1 MLKLVLSSVRHNLGR
16 YLATLIAIM
25 TGVGF
30 YTAVGVVS
38 DGIISSLEGN
48 VDAEYGS
55 VDVAVIPDES
65 ATADPNA
72 AAPEQLKVPQ
82 ATVDQLLALPDV
94 DGGAGILTGAVAFLG
109 TDGKPFAT
117 SAVGRLW
124 VTDDDL
130 NPLTVS
136 DGDAPSS
143 AGEIAVDRDTADD
156 HGLEVGDQLTLLT
169 LAGNQEVTLAGV
181 TEFGDSAALDSDGT
195 VSLAEE
201 DAFDW
206 LNSGQDEYEAY
217 YLRGSGDPSDLAAA
231 AGEVLPD
238 GFEVQTGD
246 EFRADQRELT
256 GSFAQSLKTALRAFA
271 VLALLVGGF
280 VIFNTFSVIVA
291 QRLRELAV
299 LAAIGATPRQLKRSL
314 RLEGLILGLL
324 GSLLGVVAGYLLTL
338 LLDGV
343 LKVTGGSLP
352 GGLSFGLSNILGGIA
367 LGTII
372 TVLSVMVPARRAAR
386 TEPIEAMRDAA
397 VESADLGRTRG
408 IVCIALAVLGVLG
421 MLLTDELTVIGIGA
435 VGIIA
440 AVVIGAPYLAK
451 GGARLFRPFL
461 ERFGMEGRLAVD
473 NSVRSPKRTAT
484 TANALLIGVFLVTL
498 VAVAGASVR
507 DFAVGQVNDLQ
518 SADYIVVSKGGSLND
533 AFVTKLADIED
544 VNDVVVFE
552 REPVTI
558 DGIASIASAGD
569 VSELAEV
576 ADIAVEAGDL
586 ADLDDTSGSESG
598 GGTIAVVDTGE
609 GATPDVGGTVTV
621 VDSRGKDVDLR
632 IVAVLQATQDT
643 AQTGSIIDTA
653 TFESLVGDVAPTLAF
668 VDVASGAQGKTKDA
682 IQNLAD
688 TRPDITA
695 QEGNAVGKLIGTVFD
710 FIIKAVTGLLLMSVI
725 IALIGIVNTMSL
737 SILERRRELG
747 LLRII
752 GMTDKR
758 VRRMVTLESVLISLL
773 GTLGGLVL
781 GLVVSLLLLVSINRD
796 SEAAVSPS
804 IPWIELIV
812 ILVLGVVLGVL
823 AALLPARRSTKLEV
837 LDAISAT

>member
-1 MLKLVLSSVRHNLGR
+1 MLTLVISSVRHNLGR

-38 DGIISSLEGN
+38 DGVIASLEGN
-48 VDAEYGS
+48 VDAEYGN
-55 VDVAVIPDES
+55 VDVAIVPDES
-65 ATADPNA
+65 ATADETA
-72 AAPEQLKVPQ
+72 ADPENLKVPQ
-82 ATVDQLLALPDV
+82 STVDELLALPGV
-94 DGGAGILTGAVAFLG
+94 EGGAGILTGSVAFLG
-109 TDGKPFAT
+109 ADGQPFAT

-124 VTDDDL
+124 VADQDL
-130 NPLTVS
+130 NPLSVT
-136 DGDAPSS
+136 DGDAPTI
-143 AGEIAVDRDTADD
+143 AGEIAVDRGTAGD
-156 HGLEVGDQLTLLT
+156 HELEVGDELTLLT
-169 LAGNQEVTLAGV
+169 LAGKKKVTLVGI

-195 VSLAEE
+195 VSITED

-206 LNSGQDEYEAY
+206 LNSGQAEYESY
-217 YLRGSGDPSDLAAA
+217 YLRGSGDPDDLVAA
-231 AGEVLPD
+231 AGKILPD

-246 EFRADQRELT
+246 QFRADQRATT
-256 GSFAQSLKTALRAFA
+256 GSFAQGLKTALRAFA
-271 VLALLVGGF
+271 ILALLVGGF

-314 RLEGLILGLL
+314 RLEGLVLGVL
-324 GSLLGVVAGYLLTL
+324 GSLLGVGAGYVLTL
-338 LLDGV
+338 LLDGI
-343 LKVTGGSLP
+343 LRVTGGSLP
-352 GGLSFGLSNILGGIA
+352 GGLSFGVSNIVGGIA

-372 TVLSVMVPARRAAR
+372 TVLSVMIPARRAAR

-397 VESADLGRTRG
+397 VESAELGRTRG
-408 IVCIALAVLGVLG
+408 IVCIVLVALGMAG
-421 MLLTDELTVIGIGA
+421 MLLTDELAVVGIGA
-435 VGIIA
+435 VLIIA
-440 AVVIGAPYLAK
+440 AVLIGAPYLAK
-451 GGARLFRPFL
+451 GGARLFRPLL
-461 ERFGMEGRLAVD
+461 EPFGIEGRLAVD

-518 SADYIVVSKGGSLND
+518 SADYVVVSKGGSLDD
-533 AFVTKLADIED
+533 AFVAKLAAIPD
-544 VNDVVVFE
+544 VNDVVAFK

-558 DGIASIASAGD
+558 DGTATVASAGD
-569 VSELAEV
+569 VNELAKV
-576 ADIAVEAGDL
+576 ANIAVEKGSL
-586 ADLDDTSGSESG
+586 ADLSTDGG

-609 GATPDVGGTVTV
+609 GASTNVGGTVTV
-621 VDSRGKDVDLR
+621 TDSRGKDVDLR
-632 IVAVLQATQDT
+632 VVAVLEPTQDT
-643 AQTGSIIDTA
+643 AQTGSIIDIT

-688 TRPDITA
+688 VRPDITA

-710 FIIKAVTGLLLMSVI
+710 FLIKAVTGLLLMSVV
-725 IALIGIVNTMSL
+725 IALIGIINTMSL
-737 SILERRRELG
+737 AILERRRELG

-773 GTLGGLVL
+773 GTLGGLAL
-781 GLVVSLLLLVSINRD
+781 GLVISLLLLVSINRD
-796 SEAAVSPS
+796 SQASVTPS

-812 ILVLGVVLGVL
+812 ILVLGVLFGVL

>member
-1 MLKLVLSSVRHNLGR
+1 MLQLVISSVRHNLGR

-38 DGIISSLEGN
+38 DGVISSLEGN
-48 VDAEYGS
+48 VDAEYGN
-55 VDVAVIPDES
+55 VDVAVTPDE
-65 ATADPNA
+65 NA
-72 AAPEQLKVPQ
+72 AADETAADLEALKVPQ

-94 DGGAGILTGAVAFLG
+94 DGGAGILTGSVAFLG
-109 TDGKPFAT
+109 RDGTPFAT

-124 VTDDDL
+124 VTDEDL
-130 NPLTVS
+130 NPISVAA
-136 DGDAPSS
+136 GDAPDS
-143 AGEIAVDRDTADD
+143 AGQIAVDRGTADD
-156 HGLEVGDQLTLLT
+156 HDLHVGDALTLLT
-169 LAGNQEVTLAGV
+169 LAGKQKVTLVGI
-181 TEFGDSAALDSDGT
+181 TEFADSDALDSDGT
-195 VSLAEE
+195 VSITED

-206 LNSGQDEYEAY
+206 LNSGQSEYESY
-217 YLRGSGDPSDLAAA
+217 YLRGSGDPDDLVAST
-231 AGEVLPD
+231 GTVLPD
-238 GFEVQTGD
+238 GFQVQTGD
-246 EFRADQRELT
+246 EFRADQRETT
-256 GSFAQSLKTALRAFA
+256 GSFAQGLKTALRAFA
-271 VLALLVGGF
+271 ILALLVGGF

-314 RLEGLILGLL
+314 RLEGLVLGLL
-324 GSLLGVVAGYLLTL
+324 GSLLGVVAGYVLTL

-352 GGLSFGLSNILGGIA
+352 GGLSFGLSNVLGGIA

-372 TVLSVMVPARRAAR
+372 TVLSVMIPARRAAR

-397 VESADLGRTRG
+397 AESAELGRTRG
-408 IVCIALAVLGVLG
+408 IVCVVLVALGVAG
-421 MLLTDELTVIGIGA
+421 MLLTDELTVVGIGA
-435 VGIIA
+435 VAIVA
-440 AVVIGAPYLAK
+440 AVLIGAPYLAQ
-451 GGARLFRPFL
+451 GGARLLRPLL

-518 SADYIVVSKGGSLND
+518 SADYVVVSKGGSLDD
-533 AFVTKLADIED
+533 AFVSKLAAVKD
-544 VNDVVVFE
+544 VNDVVAFE

-558 DGIASIASAGD
+558 DGTATVASAGD
-569 VSELAEV
+569 VTELAKV
-576 ADIAVEAGDL
+576 ANLAVTRGTL
-586 ADLDDTSGSESG
+586 ADLASSSGDGS
-598 GGTIAVVDTGE
+598 GTIAVVDTGE
-609 GATPDVGGTVTV
+609 GATPDIGGTVSVT
-621 VDSRGKDVDLR
+621 DSRGKDVELR
-632 IVAVLQATQDT
+632 VVAVLEATQDT
-643 AQTGSIIDTA
+643 AQTGSIIDAT

-688 TRPDITA
+688 ERPDITA
-695 QEGNAVGKLIGTVFD
+695 QEGNAVGKLIGTVFS
-710 FIIKAVTGLLLMSVI
+710 FLIKAVTGLLLMSVV
-725 IALIGIVNTMSL
+725 IALIGIINTMSL

-773 GTLGGLVL
+773 GTIGGIVL

-796 SEAAVSPS
+796 SQAAITPS
-804 IPWIELIV
+804 IPWVELV
-812 ILVLGVVLGVL
+812 VVLALGVLLGVL
-823 AALLPARRSTKLEV
+823 AALLPARRSTRLEV

>member
-38 DGIISSLEGN
+38 DGVISSLEGN

-55 VDVAVIPDES
+55 VDVAIVPDES
-65 ATADPNA
+65 ATANETAADPEA
-72 AAPEQLKVPQ
+72 LKVPR
-82 ATVDQLLALPDV
+82 ATADQLLALPGV
-94 DGGAGILTGAVAFLG
+94 DAGAGILTGSVAFLG
-109 TDGKPFAT
+109 ADGKPFAT

-124 VTDDDL
+124 ITDDEL
-130 NPLTVS
+130 NPLSVV
-136 DGDAPSS
+136 DGDAPAA
-143 AGEIAVDRDTADD
+143 AGEIAVDRGTADD
-156 HGLEVGDQLTLLT
+156 HDLEVGDDLTLLT
-169 LAGNQEVTLAGV
+169 LAGKEKVTLAGI
-181 TEFGDSAALDSDGT
+181 TDFGDSDALDSDGT
-195 VSLAEE
+195 VSIAED

-206 LNSGQDEYEAY
+206 LNSGQAEYESY
-217 YLRGSGDPSDLAAA
+217 YLRGSEDPDDLVAA
-231 AGEVLPD
+231 AGKVLPD

-246 EFRADQRELT
+246 EFRADQRQAT
-256 GSFAQSLKTALRAFA
+256 GSFAHELKTALRAFA
-271 VLALLVGGF
+271 ILALLVGGF

-314 RLEGLILGLL
+314 RLEGLVLGLL

-343 LKVTGGSLP
+343 LKLTGGSLP

-372 TVLSVMVPARRAAR
+372 TVLSVMIPARRAAR

-397 VESADLGRTRG
+397 VESAELGRTRG
-408 IVCIALAVLGVLG
+408 IVCLVLAVLGVAG
-421 MLLTDELTVIGIGA
+421 MLLTDELAVVGVGA
-435 VGIIA
+435 VAIIA
-440 AVVIGAPYLAK
+440 AVILGGPYLAK
-451 GGARLFRPFL
+451 GGAQIFRPLL

-518 SADYIVVSKGGSLND
+518 SADYVVVSKGGSLDD
-533 AFVTKLADIED
+533 AFVSKLAGIED
-544 VNDVVVFE
+544 VNDVVAFK

-558 DGIASIASAGD
+558 DGTATVASAGD
-569 VSELAEV
+569 VTELATV
-576 ADIAVEAGDL
+576 ANISVEKGTL
-586 ADLDDTSGSESG
+586 ADLESSNTDGGG
-598 GGTIAVVDTGE
+598 GGTIAIVDTGD
-609 GATPDVGGTVTV
+609 GATPDIGGTVTV
-621 VDSRGKDVDLR
+621 TDSRGKDVDLR
-632 IVAVLQATQDT
+632 VVAVLEATQDT
-643 AQTGSIIDTA
+643 AQTGSIIDTK
-653 TFESLVGDVAPTLAF
+653 TFETLVGDVAPTLAF

-688 TRPDITA
+688 VRPDITA

-710 FIIKAVTGLLLMSVI
+710 FLIKAVTGLLLMSVV
-725 IALIGIVNTMSL
+725 IALIGIINTMSL

-752 GMTDKR
+752 GMTDNR

-773 GTLGGLVL
+773 GTLSGLVL

-796 SEAAVSPS
+796 SQAAVTPS
-804 IPWIELIV
+804 IPWIELVV
-812 ILVLGVVLGVL
+812 ILVLGILLGIM
-823 AALLPARRSTKLEV
+823 AALLPARRSTKMEV

>member
-38 DGIISSLEGN
+38 DGVISSLEGN
-48 VDAEYGS
+48 VDAEYGN
-55 VDVAVIPDES
+55 VDVAVVPDVT
-65 ATADPNA
+65 ATADETA
-72 AAPEQLKVPQ
+72 ADPEALKVPQ
-82 ATVDQLLALPDV
+82 PTVDQLLTLPGV
-94 DGGAGILTGAVAFLG
+94 EGGAGILTGSVAFLG
-109 TDGKPFAT
+109 SDGKPFAT

-124 VTDDDL
+124 ITDQDL
-130 NPLTVS
+130 NPLS
-136 DGDAPSS
+136 LADGDAPAST
-143 AGEIAVDRDTADD
+143 GEIAVDRGTAGD
-156 HGLEVGDQLTLLT
+156 HGLDVGDDLTLLT
-169 LAGNQEVTLAGV
+169 LAGKEKVTLVGI
-181 TEFGDSAALDSDGT
+181 TEFGDSAALDGDGT
-195 VSLAEE
+195 VSVTEA

-206 LNSGQDEYEAY
+206 LNSGQAEYESY
-217 YLRGSGDPSDLAAA
+217 YLRGSEDPDDLVAS

-246 EFRADQRELT
+246 EFRADQRETT
-256 GSFAQSLKTALRAFA
+256 GSFAQGLKTALRAFA

-314 RLEGLILGLL
+314 RLEGLVLGLV
-324 GSLLGVVAGYLLTL
+324 GSLLGVVAGYVLTL

-352 GGLSFGLSNILGGIA
+352 GGLGFGLSNVLGGIA

-372 TVLSVMVPARRAAR
+372 TVLSVMIPARRAAR

-397 VESADLGRTRG
+397 VESAELGRTRG
-408 IVCIALAVLGVLG
+408 IVCVVLVALGVAA
-421 MLLTDELTVIGIGA
+421 MLLTDELAVVGIGA
-435 VGIIA
+435 VAIIA
-440 AVVIGAPYLAK
+440 AVLIGAPYLAK
-451 GGARLFRPFL
+451 GGARLFRPLL

-507 DFAVGQVNDLQ
+507 DFAVGEVSDLQ
-518 SADYIVVSKGGSLND
+518 SADYVVVSQGGSLDD
-533 AFVTKLADIED
+533 AFVSDLATIED
-544 VNDVVVFE
+544 VNDVVAFR

-558 DGIASIASAGD
+558 DGTATVASAGD
-569 VSELAEV
+569 VSELAKV
-576 ADIAVEAGDL
+576 ANIAVESGAL
-586 ADLDDTSGSESG
+586 ADLASSGDGS
-598 GGTIAVVDTGE
+598 GTIAVIDTGE
-609 GATPDVGGTVTV
+609 GATPDIGGTVTV
-621 VDSRGKDVDLR
+621 TDSRGKDVELR
-632 IVAVLQATQDT
+632 VVAVLEPTQDT
-643 AQTGSIIDTA
+643 AQTGSIIDTT

-668 VDVASGAQGKTKDA
+668 VDVASGAQGKTKDD
-682 IQNLAD
+682 IQNLAAV
-688 TRPDITA
+688 RPDITA

-710 FIIKAVTGLLLMSVI
+710 FLIKAVTGLLLMSVV
-725 IALIGIVNTMSL
+725 IAIIGIINTMSL

-752 GMTDKR
+752 GMTDNR

-796 SEAAVSPS
+796 SQAAVTPS
-804 IPWIELIV
+804 IPWIELVV
-812 ILVLGVVLGVL
+812 ILVLGVLIGVL